1 MSNPIL
7 FADGIS
13 EVQVA
18 NGVARFGLV
27 TAPAQKDGKPDPAG
41 QLVVPLSQV
50 PIFARVLVDLVR
62 QIEAR
67 TKAAQPQAEAP
78 VPAPEPGS
86 FRFSND

>member
-1 MSNPIL
+1 MSHPLL

-27 TAPAQKDGKPDPAG
+27 TAPAQKDGAPNPAG
-41 QLVVPLSQV
+41 QLVIPLTQV
-50 PIFARVLVDLVR
+50 PMVARVLVDLVR
-62 QIEAR
+62 QIEQR
-67 TKAAQPQAEAP
+67 TKAAQPEAQ